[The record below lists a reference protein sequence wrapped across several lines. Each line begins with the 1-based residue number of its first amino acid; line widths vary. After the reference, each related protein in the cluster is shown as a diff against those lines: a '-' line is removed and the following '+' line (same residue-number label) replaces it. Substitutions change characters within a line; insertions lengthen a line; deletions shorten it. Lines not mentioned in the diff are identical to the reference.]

1 MTLGGTC
8 VKQPSENVTKQQ
20 KKLIEF
26 VVFWGIIYLF
36 SPLSQM
42 ELQS

>member
-1 MTLGGTC
+1 MTLGGIC

-26 VVFWGIIYLF
+26 MAFFGTIYLF